1 VTDSPNAKG
10 NDREKTLG
18 DALLAEARD
27 GSIACAQALALC
39 ERLGCRPQAVGEAC
53 DRLGVKIV
61 ACQLGCFGLR
71 SLKS

>member
-1 VTDSPNAKG
+1 MTD
-10 NDREKTLG
+10 KTPR

-27 GSIACAQALALC
+27 GSLACAQARALC

-61 ACQLGCFGLR
+61 ACQLGCFGKGVAG
-71 SLKS
+71 S

>member
-53 DRLGVKIV
+53 DRLGIKIV
-61 ACQLGCFGLR
+61 ACQLGCFGRR
-71 SLKS
+71 SRKS

>member
-1 VTDSPNAKG
+1 MTD
-10 NDREKTLG
+10 KTLG

-53 DRLGVKIV
+53 DRLGIKIV
-61 ACQLGCFGLR
+61 ACQLGCFG
-71 SLKS
+71 KGVTGA

>member
-1 VTDSPNAKG
+1 VTD
-10 NDREKTLG
+10 KTLG

-53 DRLGVKIV
+53 DRLGIKIV
-61 ACQLGCFGLR
+61 ACQLGCFG
-71 SLKS
+71 KGVTGA